1 MTVLAGRIDARFFW
15 VEKISKDVFMTAFT
29 FLSPANGVKLD
40 HHVNRP
46 YA

>member
-1 MTVLAGRIDARFFW
+1 VNVFAGRIDARFFW
-15 VEKISKDVFMTAFT
+15 VEEISKDVLMIAFT

-40 HHVNRP
+40 PHVNRP

>member
-1 MTVLAGRIDARFFW
+1 VNVVSVSFGARFSW
-15 VEKISKDVFMTAFT
+15 MKEISKDELMTAFT
-29 FLSPANGVKLD
+29 FLSPANGVKND

>member
-1 MTVLAGRIDARFFW
+1 MNVFAARIDARFFW
-15 VEKISKDVFMTAFT
+15 VEGISRDVLMTAFT